1 MTPILFVTNKCSIFT
16 ILSKNV
22 IVIAIKMH
30 WRIKMNTNQAKQLA
44 HDLAIKYIEVNSD
57 ILKDQTGS
65 LDNINLVV
73 GKFAEINNKFYQAII
88 SNKILDNLY

>member
-1 MTPILFVTNKCSIFT
+1 
-16 ILSKNV
+16 
-22 IVIAIKMH
+22 
-30 WRIKMNTNQAKQLA
+30 MNTNQAKQLA

-57 ILKDQTGS
+57 ILKDQTCS